1 MESHE
6 DFKQTNKKNYPQT
19 CFPDVCCLSSC
30 LLQNWDKRL
39 QGLSAA
45 VRHTACIFVRVHI
58 FVFTILCLPPM
69 F

>member
-1 MESHE
+1 MESHQ
-6 DFKQTNKKNYPQT
+6 DLKQTNKKTY
-19 CFPDVCCLSSC
+19 FPDVCCLSSC
-30 LLQNWDKRL
+30 LLQIWDKGL

-45 VRHTACIFVRVHI
+45 VRHTVCIFVRVHI